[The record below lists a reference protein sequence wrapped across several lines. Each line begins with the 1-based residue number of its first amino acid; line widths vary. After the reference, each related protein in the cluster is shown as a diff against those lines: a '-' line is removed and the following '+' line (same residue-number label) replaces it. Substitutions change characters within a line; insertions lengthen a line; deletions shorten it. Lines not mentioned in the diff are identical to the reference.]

1 MNLFVGVTDGSWF
14 RHLAARP
21 GLEEVNFWRPSGKDF
36 KALSAGELFLFKLH
50 HPANVIVGGGFF
62 ARSLILP
69 VALAWEA
76 FGQANGAS
84 TLGEVK
90 IRIGQYR
97 RQPIGALD
105 NPPIGCIL
113 LAEPFF
119 FTQEDWIEVPP
130 DFAKNIVQGKTYD
143 TDTERGNQLYEQVAD
158 RLKRTQDQLPSGPA
172 VKAIVQGPRYGA
184 PRPVAPRL
192 GQGTFRA
199 LVTEAYARRCAVT
212 GERTL
217 PVLEAAHI
225 RPYGEGGE
233 HALGNGLLLRSDLH
247 RLYDGGYVTVDP
259 DEQRLLVSRRIREE
273 FENGR
278 HYYALEGQKIAA
290 PQKGFSPPEAGNL
303 RYHAEQIYR
312 G

>member
-1 MNLFVGVTDGSWF
+1 MKLFVGVTDGDWF
-14 RHLAARP
+14 RHLAAQQS
-21 GLEEVNFWRPSGKDF
+21 LEDVNFWRPSGKDF
-36 KALSAGELFLFKLH
+36 KALQPGELFLFKLH

-69 VALAWEA
+69 VALAWDA
-76 FGQANGAS
+76 FGQANGAG
-84 TLGEVK
+84 TLAEVK
-90 IRIGQYR
+90 ARIGQYR
-97 RQPIGALD
+97 HQPIGPFD
-105 NPPIGCIL
+105 NPAIGCIL

-119 FTQEDWIEVPP
+119 LPQAEWIEVPP
-130 DFAKNIVQGKTYD
+130 DFAKNIVQGKTYS
-143 TDTERGNQLYEQVAD
+143 TETEAGRQLYDQVAD
-158 RLKRTQDQLPSGPA
+158 RLRRMKAESSGTPA
-172 VKAIVQGPRYGA
+172 VEAVIQGPRYGA

-225 RPYGEGGE
+225 RPYGAGGE

-259 DEQRLLVSRRIREE
+259 NEGRLLVSRRIREE

-290 PQKGFSPPEAGNL
+290 PQKGFAPPDASNL
-303 RYHAEQIYR
+303 SYHAEQVYR

>member
-1 MNLFVGVTDGSWF
+1 M
-14 RHLAARP
+14 
-21 GLEEVNFWRPSGKDF
+21 
-36 KALSAGELFLFKLH
+36 FLFKLH
-50 HPANVIVGGGFF
+50 HPQNVIVGGGFF

-69 VALAWEA
+69 VALAWDA

-84 TLGEVK
+84 TLAEVK
-90 IRIGQYR
+90 ARIGKYR
-97 RQPIGALD
+97 RQPIGPLD
-105 NPPIGCIL
+105 NPDIGCIL

-119 FTQEDWIEVPP
+119 FSQDDWIEVPP
-130 DFAKNIVQGKTYD
+130 DFAKNIVQGKTYM
-143 TDTERGNQLYEQVAD
+143 TDTEAGKQLYEQVAD
-158 RLKRTQDQLPSGPA
+158 RLRRTVAQARSTPA
-172 VKAIVQGPRYGA
+172 IEAVVNGPRYGA

-225 RPYGEGGE
+225 RPYGAGGE

-259 DEQRLLVSRRIREE
+259 DEHRLLVSRRIREE

-278 HYYALEGQKIAA
+278 HYYALEGQKISA
-290 PQKGFSPPEAGNL
+290 PEKGFAPPDTGNL
-303 RYHAEQIYR
+303 RYHAEQVYR